1 MMATT
6 IPTNQDTLAKNETY
20 SLISAAKVQGTDVYN
35 TVGEHIGDLDDLM
48 IDKTS
53 GKVAYAVVTF
63 GGFLGMG
70 KERRALPWSVLTYDT
85 EKDGYVT
92 QASDD
97 LLKSTPQLGNY
108 GDRDWGTQLH
118 QHYGVSPDWL

>member
-1 MMATT
+1 MATT
-6 IPTNQDTLAKNETY
+6 IPTNQGTLEKDETY

-35 TVGEHIGDLDDLM
+35 TGGEHIGDLDDVM

-53 GKVAYAVVTF
+53 GKVAYAVITF

-70 KERRALPWSVLTYDT
+70 KERRALPWSVLAYDT
-85 EKDGYVT
+85 DKDGYVT

-97 LLKSTPQLGNY
+97 TLKNTPDLGDY
-108 GDRDWGTQLH
+108 GDREWGAQLH
-118 QHYGVSPDWL
+118 KYYGVSPYWL

>member
-1 MMATT
+1 METT
-6 IPTNQDTLAKNETY
+6 IPTNPGTLEKDETY

-35 TVGEHIGDLDDLM
+35 TGGEHIGDLDDVM

-53 GKVAYAVVTF
+53 GKVAYAVITF

-70 KERRALPWSVLTYDT
+70 KERRALPWSVLSYDT
-85 EKDGYVT
+85 DKDGYVT

-97 LLKSTPQLGNY
+97 TLKNTPDLGDY
-108 GDRDWGTQLH
+108 GDREWGTQLH
-118 QHYGVSPDWL
+118 KYYNVSPYWL